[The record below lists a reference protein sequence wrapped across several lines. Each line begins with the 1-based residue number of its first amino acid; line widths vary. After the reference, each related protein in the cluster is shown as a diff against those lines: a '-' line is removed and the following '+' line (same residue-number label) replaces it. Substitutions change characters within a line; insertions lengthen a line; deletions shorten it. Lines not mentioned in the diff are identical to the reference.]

1 MIDMNRR
8 KVFIAL
14 FIWIPIILLGFQY
27 IVRSNLGVRRNND
40 VFDNLDYDEQQIWRN
55 VMNTECLVT
64 NDLKLNN
71 NTR

>member
-1 MIDMNRR
+1 MNRR